1 MRDRLQDL
9 AERSPTP
16 GQDGENAVLAAKGR
30 EFAAPPDLK
39 DRILAEVRANRSRKL
54 AEIEE
59 RDKIQEL
66 QSRTG
71 EPKAALEVST
81 VEPRPTLPVA
91 SKAQAE
97 PSKWSLGTAAGTIPV
112 SPIHPLDMSL
122 PAVARGSPTSR
133 PLGSPTSRPLVSPG
147 AGWSPEDE
155 RLQQEAIRTIEI
167 LRCKAEKAQDTSTTG
182 RKEMAPEWSWKE
194 ASEQQVMCLEYEL
207 DGKEAALQLA
217 EKHLEQRDAELQE
230 VHQQLELLR
239 AGDAAAEDAA
249 RIRSLRIELE
259 EKDRQLELKDTH
271 IQQLMAI
278 LHQHGSSLVGGES
291 DRHTSA
297 SLFNVSAYPP
307 LRPAP
312 SDEPGCHCQS
322 GSD

>member
-9 AERSPTP
+9 ERSPTP

-54 AEIEE
+54 AEIEARE
-59 RDKIQEL
+59 QFQEF
-66 QSRTG
+66 QSHNG
-71 EPKAALEVST
+71 EPKAALEVS
-81 VEPRPTLPVA
+81 VSPEPRPTLPVA

-97 PSKWSLGTAAGTIPV
+97 PSLPWSIGPGPAATIPV
-112 SPIHPLDMSL
+112 VS
-122 PAVARGSPTSR
+122 ARGSPS
-133 PLGSPTSRPLVSPG
+133 SRPLVSPG
-147 AGWSPEDE
+147 AGWSQEDE

-167 LRCKAEKAQDTSTTG
+167 LRCRAEKDTSRTG

-194 ASEQQVMCLEYEL
+194 AAKQQVMCLEYEL

-278 LHQHGSSLVGGES
+278 LNQHGSSLVGGDS

-297 SLFNVSAYPP
+297 SLFNVSAYPTSSF
-307 LRPAP
+307 R
-312 SDEPGCHCQS
+312 
-322 GSD
+322 

>member
-9 AERSPTP
+9 ERSPTP

-54 AEIEE
+54 AEIEARE
-59 RDKIQEL
+59 QFQEF
-66 QSRTG
+66 QSHNG
-71 EPKAALEVST
+71 EPKAALEVS
-81 VEPRPTLPVA
+81 VSPEPRPTLPVA

-97 PSKWSLGTAAGTIPV
+97 PSLPWSIGPGPAATIPV
-112 SPIHPLDMSL
+112 SPVHPLDMSL
-122 PAVARGSPTSR
+122 PAVSARGSPS
-133 PLGSPTSRPLVSPG
+133 SRPLVSPG
-147 AGWSPEDE
+147 AGWSQEDE

-167 LRCKAEKAQDTSTTG
+167 LRCRAEKDTSRTG

-194 ASEQQVMCLEYEL
+194 AAKQQVMCLEYEL

-278 LHQHGSSLVGGES
+278 LNQHGSSLVGGDS

-297 SLFNVSAYPP
+297 SLFNVSAYPTSSF
-307 LRPAP
+307 R
-312 SDEPGCHCQS
+312 
-322 GSD
+322 

>member
-54 AEIEE
+54 AEIEARE
-59 RDKIQEL
+59 QFQEF
-66 QSRTG
+66 QSHNG
-71 EPKAALEVST
+71 EPKAALEVS
-81 VEPRPTLPVA
+81 VSPEPRPTLPVA

-97 PSKWSLGTAAGTIPV
+97 PSLPWSIGPGPAATIPV
-112 SPIHPLDMSL
+112 VS
-122 PAVARGSPTSR
+122 ARGSPS
-133 PLGSPTSRPLVSPG
+133 SRPLVSPG
-147 AGWSPEDE
+147 AGWSQEDE

-167 LRCKAEKAQDTSTTG
+167 LRCRAEKAQAASEDTSRTG

-194 ASEQQVMCLEYEL
+194 AAKQQVMCLEYEL

-278 LHQHGSSLVGGES
+278 LNQHGSSLVGGDS

-297 SLFNVSAYPP
+297 SLFNVSAYPTSSF
-307 LRPAP
+307 R
-312 SDEPGCHCQS
+312 
-322 GSD
+322 

>member
-1 MRDRLQDL
+1 MRDLLQDL
-9 AERSPTP
+9 AERSPHSP

-59 RDKIQEL
+59 REKIEAL
-66 QSRTG
+66 QSYSNG
-71 EPKAALEVST
+71 EPKAALEVSQ
-81 VEPRPTLPVA
+81 VSPFEPRPTLPVP

-97 PSKWSLGTAAGTIPV
+97 PSKWSIGTAAATIPV
-112 SPIHPLDMSL
+112 SPVHPLDMSL
-122 PAVARGSPTSR
+122 PAVLSAR
-133 PLGSPTSRPLVSPG
+133 GSPTSRPLVSPG
-147 AGWSPEDE
+147 AGWSQEDE

-167 LRCKAEKAQDTSTTG
+167 LRCRAEKVQDSSTTS

-194 ASEQQVMCLEYEL
+194 AAKQQVMCLEYEL

-259 EKDRQLELKDTH
+259 EKERQLELKDTH
-271 IQQLMAI
+271 IQQLMTI
-278 LHQHGSSLVGGES
+278 LNQHGSSLVGGES

-297 SLFNVSAYPP
+297 SLFSVSAYPTSSF
-307 LRPAP
+307 R
-312 SDEPGCHCQS
+312 
-322 GSD
+322 

>member
-54 AEIEE
+54 AEIEARE
-59 RDKIQEL
+59 QFQEF
-66 QSRTG
+66 QSHNG
-71 EPKAALEVST
+71 EPKAALEVS
-81 VEPRPTLPVA
+81 VSPEPRPTLPVA

-97 PSKWSLGTAAGTIPV
+97 PSLPWSIGPGPAATIPV
-112 SPIHPLDMSL
+112 SPVHPLDMSL
-122 PAVARGSPTSR
+122 PAVSARGSPS
-133 PLGSPTSRPLVSPG
+133 SRPLVSPG
-147 AGWSPEDE
+147 AGWSQEDE

-167 LRCKAEKAQDTSTTG
+167 LRCRAEKAQAASEDTSRTG

-194 ASEQQVMCLEYEL
+194 AAKQQVMCLEYEL

-278 LHQHGSSLVGGES
+278 LNQHGSSLVGGDS

-297 SLFNVSAYPP
+297 SLFNVSAYPTSSF
-307 LRPAP
+307 R
-312 SDEPGCHCQS
+312 
-322 GSD
+322 